1 MSPPIS
7 LALYPSQF
15 ILPPLPSTLFVVH
28 LHIKVITILLRH
40 WDQDQISLRLH
51 HPTLS
56 GDPATYIIRS
66 LGSTEPERTTMQTPS
81 KWSSSTKKLG
91 GWEVYVAQSVSVCV
105 LIIPYPATHIY
116 ILYIYIFPFFCVWRE
131 IWDSFPGLTAGTI
144 EKRKNIIGE
153 IFHYHKKRADDGY
166 GTNRF
171 QSSYCTVQS
180 RLHYNPPE
188 IIQMVSITQ
197 FLNNYTDRRNKR
209 KFSLNIRRF
218 DQSCPFFGFKESI
231 RQRDWFDI
239 FHSWIFSEIGVDI
252 EEDWHVDL
260 IPHRRISECVY

>member
-1 MSPPIS
+1 MNQNNAIIVRAVSGHGFSSLSRSQTPPPSFFPRIKDDPTLFSVASHVSTNFSGPLSVSVYSP
-7 LALYPSQF
+7 
-15 ILPPLPSTLFVVH
+15 PSTLFVVH

-131 IWDSFPGLTAGTI
+131 I
-144 EKRKNIIGE
+144 
-153 IFHYHKKRADDGY
+153 
-166 GTNRF
+166 
-171 QSSYCTVQS
+171 
-180 RLHYNPPE
+180 
-188 IIQMVSITQ
+188 
-197 FLNNYTDRRNKR
+197 
-209 KFSLNIRRF
+209 
-218 DQSCPFFGFKESI
+218 
-231 RQRDWFDI
+231 
-239 FHSWIFSEIGVDI
+239 
-252 EEDWHVDL
+252 
-260 IPHRRISECVY
+260 

>member
-91 GWEVYVAQSVSVCV
+91 GGRFTWPNQCPFACSSFLTRQ
-105 LIIPYPATHIY
+105 LIY
-116 ILYIYIFPFFCVWRE
+116 IYYIYIYFPFLCLARNMRQLSRSDCGHNRE
-131 IWDSFPGLTAGTI
+131 EKKYYRWDI
-144 EKRKNIIGE
+144 
-153 IFHYHKKRADDGY
+153 
-166 GTNRF
+166 
-171 QSSYCTVQS
+171 
-180 RLHYNPPE
+180 
-188 IIQMVSITQ
+188 
-197 FLNNYTDRRNKR
+197 
-209 KFSLNIRRF
+209 SL
-218 DQSCPFFGFKESI
+218 P
-231 RQRDWFDI
+231 
-239 FHSWIFSEIGVDI
+239 
-252 EEDWHVDL
+252 
-260 IPHRRISECVY
+260 